1 MDREDILKR
10 VTQLFS
16 LMTDEEILAES
27 ELSNDLGISSM
38 DVLSLMSYV
47 EEEFEIKVGVNDI
60 CNMVTVN
67 DVVDFVEDSSK
78 G

>member
-60 CNMVTVN
+60 SDMVTVN
-67 DVVDFVEDSSK
+67 DVVDFIEDSLK

>member
-60 CNMVTVN
+60 SDMVTVN
-67 DVVDFVEDSSK
+67 DVVDFIEDSLNE
-78 G
+78 